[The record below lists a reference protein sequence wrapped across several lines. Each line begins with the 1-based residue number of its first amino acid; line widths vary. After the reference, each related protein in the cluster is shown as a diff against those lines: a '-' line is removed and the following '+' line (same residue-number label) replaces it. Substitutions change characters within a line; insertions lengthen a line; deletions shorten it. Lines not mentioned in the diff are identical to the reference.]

1 MFSQWWNKY
10 VNRNPQEYLRAGTSE
25 SLGSEQG
32 MSMEEKPEA
41 PMYVY
46 ESTVHCANILL
57 CLNEQRKQDVLCD
70 VTVLVEGREIRA
82 HRAVLAACSQ
92 YFSLLLRGQ
101 TEHEPVINLPQKI
114 TEKGFAPLLQFAY
127 TAKLL
132 LNRDNIQDV
141 MCCAEFLGMHNL
153 EDSCFHF
160 LQAQMNS
167 EVDGMYTNQNPP
179 SPETLVQN
187 HHDNGSENA
196 SVRLSDSKPPLFGSR
211 LHSET
216 EQLKVTNNLH
226 QSDEPPTFDLPRYP
240 KYRKYHQVLAKHNA
254 TTSSHSS
261 TSSLQD
267 TVTSSDAQGLDL
279 SKVKAGTASGEDC
292 VPLDLSELE
301 QDGPVRDKGCEMEIE
316 MEEIQLSSTPIEL
329 PMSKRS
335 PVCLRSLVKKE
346 VTSLDNC
353 LSAELQL
360 TSSTSPLREHQV
372 APNDFQKD
380 YQAFIGGLGVTS
392 SKNAEKLTD
401 AVFKSLSCE
410 GICSQESERESDR
423 RSVIFSSR
431 APYHLAAPAHSYPGE
446 SCLGQE
452 TPDDLWAGS
461 SQSFPCSQA
470 LSPTSAS
477 QEPALPYRRRPKSS
491 CPVPIK
497 MCPRS
502 SRAESHIRTSSS
514 CSSYSYAEDGSGG
527 SPSSLPQFELST
539 SPCSTMARCLAFEH
553 REHSMSGPPKIKC
566 EKSYDT
572 NSSDESGSFSDGDSE
587 SFPTKEH
594 AEEVKLPFSIDQ
606 ITELPR
612 NDFQLMI
619 KMHTLTS
626 DQLDFI
632 HNMRRRSKN
641 RIAAQRCRKRKLDC
655 IQNLER
661 EIHKLVCERQKLL
674 TERSQLKT
682 CMGEL
687 WENFSFLSQEVC
699 REEQRSPGQ
708 SQSLYNLHPDPVSS
722 GPTGTDLRISPNPTS
737 IDFTLTSHNSLVSS
751 QGLADCQTPHS
762 QLRVDRKAVP
772 PQDSVTSERSK
783 PSHMG
788 SSSVTTDFCQ
798 EMTQKCTTEE
808 LPERN

>member
-1 MFSQWWNKY
+1 
-10 VNRNPQEYLRAGTSE
+10 
-25 SLGSEQG
+25 
-32 MSMEEKPEA
+32 MSTEEKPEA

-101 TEHEPVINLPQKI
+101 TEHEPLINLPQKI

-132 LNRDNIQDV
+132 LNRDNIHDV
-141 MCCAEFLGMHNL
+141 MCCAELLGMHNL
-153 EDSCFHF
+153 EDSCFRF
-160 LQAQMNS
+160 LQAQMKS
-167 EVDGMYTNQNPP
+167 EVPGMHTSKNPL
-179 SPETLVQN
+179 SPQTLVQK
-187 HHDNGSENA
+187 HPDNGSVDPK
-196 SVRLSDSKPPLFGSR
+196 VRLSVFKPPLFGSS
-211 LHSET
+211 LHPEND
-216 EQLKVTNNLH
+216 QLKVTNNLH
-226 QSDEPPTFDLPRYP
+226 QSDQPPDFDIPHYP
-240 KYRKYHQVLAKHNA
+240 KYRKYHQVLAKRTA

-261 TSSLQD
+261 TSSLHGSLQD

-279 SKVKAGTASGEDC
+279 SKVKAEPASGEDC

-301 QDGPVRDKGCEMEIE
+301 QDGLVRGKGNEMEME
-316 MEEIQLSSTPIEL
+316 MEFEGRQLSSTPMEL
-329 PMSKRS
+329 PVSKRS

-346 VTSLDNC
+346 ATSSDHC
-353 LSAELQL
+353 LSSDLQL
-360 TSSTSPLREHQV
+360 TSRTSPLQEQV
-372 APNDFQKD
+372 APN
-380 YQAFIGGLGVTS
+380 QAFVGGLGVTS
-392 SKNAEKLTD
+392 SKKAEKLTD
-401 AVFKSLSCE
+401 GVSLKSLSFE
-410 GICSQESERESDR
+410 MICSQESEQESDR
-423 RSVIFSSR
+423 RSVIFSSQ
-431 APYHLAAPAHSYPGE
+431 APYHLAAPVHSYPGE

-470 LSPTSAS
+470 LSPTSLT

-502 SRAESHIRTSSS
+502 SHTESHIRTSSS

-539 SPCSTMARCLAFEH
+539 SPCSTMARCLVFEH
-553 REHSMSGPPKIKC
+553 QEHSMSGPPKIKF

-587 SFPTKEH
+587 SFPSKELSQ
-594 AEEVKLPFSIDQ
+594 EIKLPFSIDH

-632 HNMRRRSKN
+632 HNLRRRSKN

-699 REEQRSPGQ
+699 REEQWSPEQ
-708 SQSLYNLHPDPVSS
+708 SRSLYNLHPEPVSS
-722 GPTGTDLRISPNPTS
+722 SPPDTDLRISPNPTS
-737 IDFTLTSHNSLVSS
+737 IDVTLTSHNSVVLSP
-751 QGLADCQTPHS
+751 GLTGCQAVAEPPPHLH
-762 QLRVDRKAVP
+762 LR
-772 PQDSVTSERSK
+772 VTSERSE
-783 PSHMG
+783 PSHVG

-798 EMTQKCTTEE
+798 EMTEKCTTEE
-808 LPERN
+808 LPERNEVR

>member
-1 MFSQWWNKY
+1 
-10 VNRNPQEYLRAGTSE
+10 
-25 SLGSEQG
+25 
-32 MSMEEKPEA
+32 MSTEEKPEA
-41 PMYVY
+41 SMYVY

-101 TEHEPVINLPQKI
+101 REHEPIINLPQKI
-114 TEKGFAPLLQFAY
+114 TEKGFVPLLQFAY

-132 LNRDNIQDV
+132 LNKDNIHNV

-153 EDSCFHF
+153 EDSCFRF
-160 LQAQMNS
+160 LQTQMKS
-167 EVDGMYTNQNPP
+167 EVPGMHTSKNPL
-179 SPETLVQN
+179 SPQTLVQK
-187 HHDNGSENA
+187 HPDNGSVDPK
-196 SVRLSDSKPPLFGSR
+196 VRLSVSKPPLFRSS
-211 LHSET
+211 LHPEND
-216 EQLKVTNNLH
+216 QLKDTNNLH
-226 QSDEPPTFDLPRYP
+226 QSDQPPDFDIPHYP
-240 KYRKYHQVLAKHNA
+240 KYRKYHQVLAKHTA

-261 TSSLQD
+261 TSSLHRSLQD

-279 SKVKAGTASGEDC
+279 FKVKAEPANGEDC

-301 QDGPVRDKGCEMEIE
+301 QDGLVRGKGNEMEME
-316 MEEIQLSSTPIEL
+316 MEMEMEFEGRQLSSTPMEL
-329 PMSKRS
+329 PVSKRS

-346 VTSLDNC
+346 ATSSDHC
-353 LSAELQL
+353 LRTDLQL
-360 TSSTSPLREHQV
+360 NSRTSPLQEQV
-372 APNDFQKD
+372 ALDCFQKD
-380 YQAFIGGLGVTS
+380 YKAFVGGLGVTS
-392 SKNAEKLTD
+392 SKKAEKLTD
-401 AVFKSLSCE
+401 GVSLKSLSFE
-410 GICSQESERESDR
+410 MICSQESEQESDR
-423 RSVIFSSR
+423 TSVIFSSQ
-431 APYHLAAPAHSYPGE
+431 APYHLAAPVHSYPGE

-470 LSPTSAS
+470 LSPTSVT

-502 SRAESHIRTSSS
+502 SHAESHIRTSSS

-539 SPCSTMARCLAFEH
+539 SPCSTMARCLVLDH
-553 REHSMSGPPKIKC
+553 QEHSMSGPPKIKF

-587 SFPTKEH
+587 SFPSKELSQ
-594 AEEVKLPFSIDQ
+594 EIKLPFSIDH
-606 ITELPR
+606 ITELTR

-632 HNMRRRSKN
+632 HNLRRRSKN

-655 IQNLER
+655 IQNLEH
-661 EIHKLVCERQKLL
+661 EIHKLHLFLL
-674 TERSQLKT
+674 R
-682 CMGEL
+682 
-687 WENFSFLSQEVC
+687 
-699 REEQRSPGQ
+699 
-708 SQSLYNLHPDPVSS
+708 
-722 GPTGTDLRISPNPTS
+722 
-737 IDFTLTSHNSLVSS
+737 
-751 QGLADCQTPHS
+751 
-762 QLRVDRKAVP
+762 
-772 PQDSVTSERSK
+772 
-783 PSHMG
+783 
-788 SSSVTTDFCQ
+788 
-798 EMTQKCTTEE
+798 
-808 LPERN
+808 

>member
-1 MFSQWWNKY
+1 
-10 VNRNPQEYLRAGTSE
+10 
-25 SLGSEQG
+25 
-32 MSMEEKPEA
+32 MSTEKPEA

-82 HRAVLAACSQ
+82 HKAVLAACSQ

-141 MCCAEFLGMHNL
+141 MCCAEYLGMHNL

-160 LQAQMNS
+160 LQAQMKG
-167 EVDGMYTNQNPP
+167 EVDGMHTSQNPP
-179 SPETLVQN
+179 SEDGN
-187 HHDNGSENA
+187 
-196 SVRLSDSKPPLFGSR
+196 VRPSDSKPPLFGSR
-211 LHSET
+211 LHPET
-216 EQLKVTNNLH
+216 EQMKVTDNLH
-226 QSDEPPTFDLPRYP
+226 PPTFDLPRYP
-240 KYRKYHQVLAKHNA
+240 KYRKYHQVHAKHNS

-261 TSSLQD
+261 TSSFHGSLQD
-267 TVTSSDAQGLDL
+267 TVTSSDAWGLDL
-279 SKVKAGTASGEDC
+279 SKVKAEPASGEVC
-292 VPLDLSELE
+292 VPLELSDLE
-301 QDGPVRDKGCEMEIE
+301 QDGLVRGKGCEIE
-316 MEEIQLSSTPIEL
+316 MDMEMEFEGRQLSSTPTEL
-329 PMSKRS
+329 PVSKSS

-346 VTSLDNC
+346 VTSLNHYLTTD
-353 LSAELQL
+353 LQPA
-360 TSSTSPLREHQV
+360 SKTSPIREQEV
-372 APNDFQKD
+372 APGNFQKD
-380 YQAFIGGLGVTS
+380 YQAFVGGLDVMS
-392 SKNAEKLTD
+392 SKMAEKLTD
-401 AVFKSLSCE
+401 GVSLKSLSFE
-410 GICSQESERESDR
+410 RICSQEAEQESDR
-423 RSVIFSSR
+423 KSVIFSSR
-431 APYHLAAPAHSYPGE
+431 SSHHLVAPAHSYSGE

-452 TPDDLWAGS
+452 TPEDLWAGS
-461 SQSFPCSQA
+461 SQSFPCSQT
-470 LSPTSAS
+470 LSPTSVS
-477 QEPALPYRRRPKSS
+477 QEPPLPYHRHQKSS
-491 CPVPIK
+491 CPMPIK

-539 SPCSTMARCLAFEH
+539 SPCSTMARCLALEH
-553 REHSMSGPPKIKC
+553 REHSTSGTPKIKC

-587 SFPTKEH
+587 LFPTKERSQ
-594 AEEVKLPFSIDQ
+594 EVKLPFSVNQ

-619 KMHTLTS
+619 KMHKLTS

-632 HNMRRRSKN
+632 HDMRRRGKN

-674 TERSQLKT
+674 TERSHLKT

-699 REEQRSPGQ
+699 REEQRSPDQ
-708 SQSLYNLHPDPVSS
+708 SRSLYNLQPDPVLS
-722 GPTGTDLRISPNPTS
+722 GSNGTNLRISPCPTS
-737 IDFTLTSHNSLVSS
+737 IDITLTSHGSAVSS
-751 QGLADCQTPHS
+751 PDCHTIAKPSHPH
-762 QLRVDRKAVP
+762 LRVDREAVP
-772 PQDSVTSERSK
+772 AQDTVTSVRSE
-783 PSHMG
+783 PSQTG
-788 SSSVTTDFCQ
+788 SSSVTIDFCQ
-798 EMTQKCTTEE
+798 EMTEKCTTEE

>member
-1 MFSQWWNKY
+1 
-10 VNRNPQEYLRAGTSE
+10 
-25 SLGSEQG
+25 
-32 MSMEEKPEA
+32 MSTEEKPEA

-70 VTVLVEGREIRA
+70 VTVLVGGREIRA

-92 YFSLLLRGQ
+92 YFSLLLRSQ
-101 TEHEPVINLPQKI
+101 MENEPVINLPQKI
-114 TEKGFAPLLQFAY
+114 TEKGFTPLLQFAY

-153 EDSCFHF
+153 EDSCFRF
-160 LQAQMNS
+160 LQAQMKS
-167 EVDGMYTNQNPP
+167 EADGMQTSQNPP
-179 SPETLVQN
+179 SPQSLVQN
-187 HHDNGSENA
+187 HHDNGLEDAN
-196 SVRLSDSKPPLFGSR
+196 VQPNDSKPPLPGSR
-211 LHSET
+211 LHPET
-216 EQLKVTNNLH
+216 EQLKVTTNLH
-226 QSDEPPTFDLPRYP
+226 QSDQAPAFDLPRYP
-240 KYRKYHQVLAKHNA
+240 KYRKYHQVLAKHNT

-261 TSSLQD
+261 TSSLHGSLQD
-267 TVTSSDAQGLDL
+267 TVTSSDAQGLNL
-279 SKVKAGTASGEDC
+279 SKVKAEPASGEDC
-292 VPLDLSELE
+292 VPLDLSKLE
-301 QDGPVRDKGCEMEIE
+301 QDGLVGGKGSELEME
-316 MEEIQLSSTPIEL
+316 MEFEGRQLSSTPIEL
-329 PMSKRS
+329 AVSKRS

-346 VTSLDNC
+346 VTSSDHC
-353 LSAELQL
+353 LTSDLQL
-360 TSSTSPLREHQV
+360 TSRTSPLQEPQV

-380 YQAFIGGLGVTS
+380 YQAFVGGLGVTA
-392 SKNAEKLTD
+392 SKTAEKLTD
-401 AVFKSLSCE
+401 GMSLKSLSFE
-410 GICSQESERESDR
+410 RICSQESERERDR
-423 RSVIFSSR
+423 RSVIFSSQ

-470 LSPTSAS
+470 LSPTSVS
-477 QEPALPYRRRPKSS
+477 QEPTLPYRRRPKSS

-539 SPCSTMARCLAFEH
+539 SPCSTMARCLALEH
-553 REHSMSGPPKIKC
+553 QEHSMSGPPKIKC

-572 NSSDESGSFSDGDSE
+572 NSSDESESFSDGDSE

-594 AEEVKLPFSIDQ
+594 TQEVKLPFSIDQ

-619 KMHTLTS
+619 KMYTLTS

-641 RIAAQRCRKRKLDC
+641 RVAAQRCRKRKLDC
-655 IQNLER
+655 IQNLEH

-674 TERSQLKT
+674 TERSQLKI

-699 REEQRSPGQ
+699 REEQLSPGQ
-708 SQSLYNLHPDPVSS
+708 SQSLYNLHPDPVSP
-722 GPTGTDLRISPNPTS
+722 GPDPLISPNPTS
-737 IDFTLTSHNSLVSS
+737 IDITLTSHNNVVSS
-751 QGLADCQTPHS
+751 PGLNDFQAIVEPPHS
-762 QLRVDRKAVP
+762 HLRVDREAVP
-772 PQDSVTSERSK
+772 PQDTVTSERSE

-788 SSSVTTDFCQ
+788 SSSVTTDFCL
-798 EMTQKCTTEE
+798 EMTEKCTTEE

>member
-1 MFSQWWNKY
+1 
-10 VNRNPQEYLRAGTSE
+10 
-25 SLGSEQG
+25 
-32 MSMEEKPEA
+32 MSTEEKPEA

-101 TEHEPVINLPQKI
+101 TELEPVINLPQKI
-114 TEKGFAPLLQFAY
+114 TEKGFTPLLQFAY

-153 EDSCFHF
+153 EDSCFRF
-160 LQAQMNS
+160 LQAQMKS
-167 EVDGMYTNQNPP
+167 EADGIQTSQNPP
-179 SPETLVQN
+179 SPQTLVQN
-187 HHDNGSENA
+187 HHDNGLEDAN
-196 SVRLSDSKPPLFGSR
+196 VQPNDSKPPLSGSR
-211 LHSET
+211 LHPET

-226 QSDEPPTFDLPRYP
+226 QSDQPPTFDLPRYP

-261 TSSLQD
+261 TSSLHGSLQD
-267 TVTSSDAQGLDL
+267 TVTSSEAQGLDL
-279 SKVKAGTASGEDC
+279 SQVKAEPASGN
-292 VPLDLSELE
+292 LSELE
-301 QDGPVRDKGCEMEIE
+301 QDGLFGGKGSEMEME
-316 MEEIQLSSTPIEL
+316 MEFDGRQLSSTPIEL
-329 PMSKRS
+329 PVSKHS

-346 VTSLDNC
+346 ITSSDHC
-353 LSAELQL
+353 LTADLQL
-360 TSSTSPLREHQV
+360 TSRTSPLREPQV

-380 YQAFIGGLGVTS
+380 YQTFVGGLGVIS

-401 AVFKSLSCE
+401 GMSLKSLSFE
-410 GICSQESERESDR
+410 RICSQESERESDR

-470 LSPTSAS
+470 LSPTSVS

-491 CPVPIK
+491 CP
-497 MCPRS
+497 
-502 SRAESHIRTSSS
+502 
-514 CSSYSYAEDGSGG
+514 
-527 SPSSLPQFELST
+527 
-539 SPCSTMARCLAFEH
+539 
-553 REHSMSGPPKIKC
+553 
-566 EKSYDT
+566 
-572 NSSDESGSFSDGDSE
+572 
-587 SFPTKEH
+587 
-594 AEEVKLPFSIDQ
+594 VKLPFSIDQ

-641 RIAAQRCRKRKLDC
+641 RVAAQRCRKRKLDC

-674 TERSQLKT
+674 TERSQLKI

-722 GPTGTDLRISPNPTS
+722 GPDLRISPNPTS
-737 IDFTLTSHNSLVSS
+737 VDVTLTSHNSVVLSP
-751 QGLADCQTPHS
+751 GLNDCQAIVKPPHS
-762 QLRVDRKAVP
+762 HLRVDREAVP
-772 PQDSVTSERSK
+772 PQYTVTSERSE
-783 PSHMG
+783 PSQMG

-798 EMTQKCTTEE
+798 EMTEKCTTEE